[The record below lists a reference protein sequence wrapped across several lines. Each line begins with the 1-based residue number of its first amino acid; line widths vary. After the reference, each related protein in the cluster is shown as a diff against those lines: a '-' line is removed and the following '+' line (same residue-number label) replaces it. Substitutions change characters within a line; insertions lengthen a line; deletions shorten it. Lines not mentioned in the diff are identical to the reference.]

1 MEEREAYGKE
11 RKFTDKENRFIEEY
25 CIDFNAARAA
35 KAAGYSE
42 KTARFIG
49 YENLT
54 KPNIRAAIDKRL
66 EQLSMSAAE
75 ATKRLTDWGR
85 GSIEPFTRKDEE
97 QGIVVDLSNEE
108 AEKNLHLIKKI
119 KQTKKVLF
127 NQDQI
132 PAGTE
137 YYTEI
142 ELHDAKDAVIQ
153 IAKIRQMFIQ
163 KIDHTSGG
171 KSFFDLLTESSHDP
185 GTSPES

>member
-1 MEEREAYGKE
+1 MAEANEPIEKQL
-11 RKFTDKENRFIEEY
+11 TDKERRFVEEY
-25 CIDFNAARAA
+25 CSNFNATQAA
-35 KAAGYSE
+35 LRAGYSE
-42 KTARFIG
+42 RTARQIG

-54 KPNIRAAIDKRL
+54 KPYIKAAVNTRL

-97 QGIVVDLSNEE
+97 QGLVIDLSKPE

-119 KQTKKVLF
+119 KQTKKVFF
-127 NQDQI
+127 NEESK
-132 PAGTE
+132 PEGTE
-137 YYTEI
+137 YFTEI

-153 IAKIRQMFIQ
+153 IAKIRQIFVQ

-171 KSFFDLLTESSHDP
+171 KSFFDLLSESSHDS
-185 GTSPES
+185 GTGTES